1 MRKYILI
8 PALLLWTFSSFAQTP
23 VKLAVIGSSTS
34 ACYGFAGGITDANC
48 YINRVVTYYN
58 ANGYSVNLFNLALSG
73 ANVYQGMPNGYPSIT
88 VNGNTYTVDAA
99 RNITMALSFNPD
111 VIIVNYPSNLYDV
124 ANVHDILSYFRII
137 YQTATNAGK
146 KCFITTTQPRAY
158 DVIGRAHLIELK
170 DSILLQYGF
179 NAINFW
185 DNLAQPDGYIIPQ
198 YNQGDGTHLTS
209 AAHDTLSLRVI
220 AKNIFSSGCGNRSVK
235 TGAWNDPTTWEKGQ
249 VPASCDSITIQAGHT
264 ITVNSSATISSLRI
278 MNTAAIAIS
287 GAGTTIEVGAAGTGN
302 SNMIVD
308 GSLSISS
315 GKLLIRGRLEQK
327 TGSSFSLTGGSI
339 VIDGNTGNSSTSIAD
354 GVSLF
359 KINAASSFS
368 FTGGTLQFIDPPL
381 GANSVAINCPFDF
394 GTSST
399 LHFGDGISI
408 TPSNNINGFGGPGMP
423 ANIGNLIL
431 DAVIKTDNRIFKNTT
446 PLHITGSL
454 EVRSG
459 DLREGAGIVVG
470 GL

>member
-8 PALLLWTFSSFAQTP
+8 TALLLWTLSSFAQTP

-249 VPASCDSITIQAGHT
+249 VPANCDSITIQAGHT

-278 MNTAAIAIS
+278 MSTAAIAIT

-302 SNMIVD
+302 SNVIVD

-354 GVSLF
+354 
-359 KINAASSFS
+359 
-368 FTGGTLQFIDPPL
+368 
-381 GANSVAINCPFDF
+381 
-394 GTSST
+394 
-399 LHFGDGISI
+399 
-408 TPSNNINGFGGPGMP
+408 
-423 ANIGNLIL
+423 
-431 DAVIKTDNRIFKNTT
+431 
-446 PLHITGSL
+446 
-454 EVRSG
+454 
-459 DLREGAGIVVG
+459 
-470 GL
+470 